1 MLPPV
6 TMSQPSLKGVPTPD
20 GGLRATQPG
29 GDTSMP
35 ARVVRPEMPTAVD
48 AARRAAGLER
58 VRDDGGQR
66 PGISPDLP
74 PSDDTPTGPPPTFDE
89 TPLQR
94 QARIA
99 LDPPKFEL
107 EPVMAEGEET
117 GRTIGAIDNERPAPR
132 GPDGDGTPI
141 MAARGFADARADFAP
156 VAAPAIDR
164 TA

>member
-6 TMSQPSLKGVPTPD
+6 TMSQPMLKGVPTPD
-20 GGLRATQPG
+20 GGLRATQPAD
-29 GDTSMP
+29 DTSMP
-35 ARVVRPEMPTAVD
+35 ARLVRPEMPTAVD

-66 PGISPDLP
+66 QDLP
-74 PSDDTPTGPPPTFDE
+74 PSDDTPTGPPPTFAE

-99 LDPPKFEL
+99 LDPPRFEV
-107 EPVMAEGEET
+107 ESVSGESEET
-117 GRTIGAIDNERPAPR
+117 GRTIGASEDDRPVA
-132 GPDGDGTPI
+132 GSPDGEGTPI